1 MELPGLDWMIICAF
15 GVSDAPL
22 WVQVKVGSGSPSAV
36 HVRVAVVPAHYD
48 GVLWMGEDRGRLWLG
63 CVCVC
68 VCIIHHN
75 LVE

>member
-36 HVRVAVVPAHYD
+36 HVRVAVVPAITMVSC
-48 GVLWMGEDRGRLWLG
+48 GWVRIEGGFGWA
-63 CVCVC
+63 VCVC
-68 VCIIHHN
+68 VCASFITI
-75 LVE
+75 